1 MVASCPRAVAGPE
14 RGLVP
19 GSMAHVG
26 RQPTERT
33 LYSEPTMG
41 LGYDFRE
48 VASRVGYAVLL
59 FVGSLIVFAVF
70 IGSNVLLDWFLG
82 FAVDKGT
89 APYQWTKS
97 VLDAALVGCGLLV
110 TLGGVV
116 IVAMETWASVWS
128 FVSRTRSNN

>member
-1 MVASCPRAVAGPE
+1 M
-14 RGLVP
+14 
-19 GSMAHVG
+19 
-26 RQPTERT
+26 
-33 LYSEPTMG
+33 
-41 LGYDFRE
+41 
-48 VASRVGYAVLL
+48 L
-59 FVGSLIVFAVF
+59 FVGSLIVF
-70 IGSNVLLDWFLG
+70 IGANVLLDWLLG

-97 VLDAALVGCGLLV
+97 VLDAVLVGCGLLV